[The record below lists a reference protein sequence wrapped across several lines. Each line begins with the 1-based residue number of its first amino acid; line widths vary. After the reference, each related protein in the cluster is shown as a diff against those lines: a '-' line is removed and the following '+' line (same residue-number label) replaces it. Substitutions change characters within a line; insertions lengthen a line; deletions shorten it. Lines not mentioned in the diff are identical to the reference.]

1 MKIAH
6 RYGAVSKII
15 ALVAVALLF
24 KQQESANVACGASV
38 PAPTASNTVSEFR
51 PRKGLGKIVDCGLAK
66 MEAVFF
72 DPANVAELITTFI
85 AKADSMVQIMV
96 HGFFE
101 ITSSYKTLHDGEVER
116 LDQFDAEFGDLVKL
130 RNKIERKCLV
140 VGSAEERS
148 LCVNKEIEIHEQ
160 IQDLRSRRLKSI
172 ANVER
177 YKEMIEWCASY
188 ENWFC

>member
-1 MKIAH
+1 MKFLYRH
-6 RYGAVSKII
+6 SAVSKIV
-15 ALVAVALLF
+15 ALAAVALLF
-24 KQQESANVACGASV
+24 KQQGSASV
-38 PAPTASNTVSEFR
+38 ASGTSVPSSTANNTVSEYQPR
-51 PRKGLGKIVDCGLAK
+51 RKGLGKIVDWGLAK
-66 MEAVFF
+66 VEAVF
-72 DPANVAELITTFI
+72 DPVNVAELITTFI
-85 AKADSMVQIMV
+85 AKADRMVQIMI

-101 ITSSYKTLHDGEVER
+101 ITSSYQTLHDGEVQR
-116 LDQFDAEFGDLVKL
+116 LDQFDTEFADLVKL

-140 VGSAEERS
+140 AGTEERS